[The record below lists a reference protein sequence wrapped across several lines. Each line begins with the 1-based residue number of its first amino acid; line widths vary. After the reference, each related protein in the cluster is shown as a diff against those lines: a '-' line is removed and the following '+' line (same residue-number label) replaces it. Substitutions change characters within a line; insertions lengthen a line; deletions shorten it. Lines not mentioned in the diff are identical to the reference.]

1 MKAAD
6 LIKELKPQSSEAKK
20 RTNEW
25 FFKTGKGEYG
35 EGDKFLGLTVPQVRA
50 IAKKVF
56 SEITLNETLEILHN
70 EYHEARLLAL
80 IIFVMK
86 FERAKEDESR
96 KEIFDLYLKNTK
108 FINNW
113 DLVDLSAHQIVG
125 GYLADR
131 PRDILYKLAKST
143 DLWEKRISIISTFHF
158 ISLGE
163 SKDTLA
169 ISEILLNDNH
179 DLIHKA
185 TGWMLR
191 EVGKKIDMDIIRG
204 FLKKHHK
211 TMPRTMLRYT
221 IEHME
226 KEERLKWMA
235 KD

>member
-1 MKAAD
+1 MKATE
-6 LIKELKPQSSEAKK
+6 LIKELKSQSSEAKK

-80 IIFVMK
+80 IILVMK
-86 FERAKEDESR
+86 FERAKEVESR

-125 GYLADR
+125 GYLADN
-131 PRDILYKLAKST
+131 PRDILYKLAKSS

-158 ISLGE
+158 IGLGE

-169 ISEILLNDNH
+169 ISEILLNDKH

-191 EVGKKIDMDIIRG
+191 EVGKKIDMEIIRG
-204 FLKKHHK
+204 FLKKYHK

-221 IEHME
+221 IEHMD